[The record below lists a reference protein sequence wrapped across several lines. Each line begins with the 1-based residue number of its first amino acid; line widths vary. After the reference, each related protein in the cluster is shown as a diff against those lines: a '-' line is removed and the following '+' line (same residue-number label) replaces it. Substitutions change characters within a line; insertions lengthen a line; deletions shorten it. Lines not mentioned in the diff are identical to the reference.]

1 MINAPA
7 GLHLPWAGSS
17 GPRATIHEAA
27 MNLAQH
33 PIPRPKADEYAPY
46 FAQYIGKVPEGDLLE
61 ILEAQWEEL
70 GCLLEE
76 LDDEAAEHRYAE
88 GKWSVKEVLGHILD
102 AERIFAYRLLRIA
115 RGDQT
120 PLPGFDENAYVA
132 AANFG
137 ARPLESLLEEYD
149 LVRGHTLALLRGL
162 QADSFTR
169 TGISNGKTVSARAL
183 AWVIAGH
190 ERHHMGV
197 LKEKYLPSF

>member
-1 MINAPA
+1 M
-7 GLHLPWAGSS
+7 
-17 GPRATIHEAA
+17 T
-27 MNLAQH
+27 LAQH
-33 PIPRPKADEYAPY
+33 PIPRPQADEYAAHFTPY
-46 FAQYIGKVPEGDLLE
+46 ISKVPDGDLLE
-61 ILEAQWEEL
+61 TLEAQWEEL

-76 LDDEAAEHRYAE
+76 LDDDAAEYRYAE

-137 ARPLESLLEEYD
+137 ARPLENILEEYD

-162 QADSFTR
+162 ATDSFFR
-169 TGISNGKTVSARAL
+169 TGISNGKSISARAL

-190 ERHHMGV
+190 ERHHMAV

>member
-1 MINAPA
+1 M
-7 GLHLPWAGSS
+7 
-17 GPRATIHEAA
+17 T
-27 MNLAQH
+27 LAQH
-33 PIPRPKADEYAPY
+33 SIPRPQAEEYAPY
-46 FAQYIGKVPEGDLLE
+46 FGQYLSRLPAGELLD

-76 LDDEAAEHRYAE
+76 LDDAAADHRYAE

-115 RGDQT
+115 RGDTT

-137 ARPLESLLEEYD
+137 ARPMEAILEEYD
-149 LVRGHTLALLRGL
+149 LVRGHSLSLLRSLDEASLARMG
-162 QADSFTR
+162 T
-169 TGISNGKTVSARAL
+169 SNGKPISARAL
-183 AWVIAGH
+183 AWLIAGH
-190 ERHHMGV
+190 EHHHLMV